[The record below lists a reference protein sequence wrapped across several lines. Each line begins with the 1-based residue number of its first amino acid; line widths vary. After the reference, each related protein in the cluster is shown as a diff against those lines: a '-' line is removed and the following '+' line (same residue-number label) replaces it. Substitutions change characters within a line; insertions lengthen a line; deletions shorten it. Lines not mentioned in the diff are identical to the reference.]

1 MAQVLHIANGD
12 TVNQKLKQPNNRLD
26 QLLAAGTPDEKI
38 VEEAYLS
45 ALCREPTAQ
54 EKQQIV
60 TMLGGVKTDPKQR
73 REAIEDVYWSI
84 LSSKEFLFN
93 R

>member
-26 QLLAAGTPDEKI
+26 QLLAASTSDETI
-38 VEEAYLS
+38 VEEAYVA
-45 ALCREPTAQ
+45 ALCRPPTAQ
-54 EKQQIV
+54 EKNQ
-60 TMLGGVKTDPKQR
+60 MLEMLASAKGDPKLR
-73 REAIEDVYWSI
+73 REIIEDVYWSI
-84 LSSKEFLFN
+84 LSSREFLFN